1 MFWPLIICVSIRST
15 IVAEMLKD
23 DDPLL
28 AHYDA
33 YASQVESFVLP
44 TVLRKL
50 SDGYYA

>member
-1 MFWPLIICVSIRST
+1 
-15 IVAEMLKD
+15 MLKD

-33 YASQVESFVLP
+33 YASQVESCMLP